1 MHTSLRRYAET
12 RRRGVVSVL
21 CVSLCLCA
29 SVARLSAR
37 PSAQQLIDRVLVRVD
52 GEAITKTDVDAAIG
66 LGLVDVKPGDSA
78 EQSALQQLIDR
89 QLLLAEITRFP
100 PPEPAPA
107 AIDAEVARLK
117 KYAGAPLA
125 QLERSTGLDEER
137 IRNIA
142 RDSLRIR
149 AYLEQRFGT
158 SGQVNDE
165 DVREYYNAH
174 KDQFQRN
181 GALIPFE
188 DAEPA
193 ARERAA
199 ADRRNATVA
208 QWMRELRT
216 RADVVTPAHDI
227 H

>member
-1 MHTSLRRYAET
+1 MF
-12 RRRGVVSVL
+12 
-21 CVSLCLCA
+21 VSLCLCA
-29 SVARLSAR
+29 SVAHLSPFVARL
-37 PSAQQLIDRVLVRVD
+37 SAQQLLDRVLVRVD
-52 GEAITKTDVDAAIG
+52 GEAITKTDVDAATG
-66 LGLVDVKPGDSA
+66 LGLVDVKPGENA
-78 EQSALQQLIDR
+78 EQSALQQLVDR
-89 QLLLAEITRFP
+89 QLLLMEITRFP

-107 AIDAEVARLK
+107 AVDAEAARLK

-125 QLERSTGLDEER
+125 QLERSTGLSDER

-158 SGQVNDE
+158 SGQVSDD
-165 DVREYYNAH
+165 DVREYYEAH
-174 KDQFQRN
+174 KSQFQRN
-181 GALIPFE
+181 GVLIPFD

-199 ADRRNATVA
+199 AERRNATVA
-208 QWMRELRT
+208 QWMRELRA
-216 RADVVTPAHDI
+216 RADVVTPAHDV